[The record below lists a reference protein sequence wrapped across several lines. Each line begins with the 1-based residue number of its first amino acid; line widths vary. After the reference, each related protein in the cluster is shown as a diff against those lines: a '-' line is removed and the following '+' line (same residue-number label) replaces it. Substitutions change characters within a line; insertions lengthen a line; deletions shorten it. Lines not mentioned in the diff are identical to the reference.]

1 MTKIEE
7 DLKEHFKKSPKP
19 IRAKLVQKMG
29 EMKFTPTEIAKMFG
43 VSNSAISNYMQLE
56 INDRLLH
63 NVGEEIE
70 KLNRLKDLHIKT
82 LAKQL
87 ELKAYNKLREEMD
100 DASYKDTLRT
110 IQVLKETSSS
120 PNNQTNI
127 QINLPEMVKKK
138 FNFNSKG
145 EEV

>member
-82 LAKQL
+82 LAKEL

>member
-82 LAKQL
+82 LAKEL

-100 DASYKDTLRT
+100 GASYKDTLRT

>member
-43 VSNSAISNYMQLE
+43 VSNSAISSYMQLE

-82 LAKQL
+82 LAKEL

>member
-19 IRAKLVQKMG
+19 IRAKFVQKMG
-29 EMKFTPTEIAKMFG
+29 ERKFTPTEIAKMFG
-43 VSNSAISNYMQLE
+43 VSNSAISSYMQLE

-82 LAKQL
+82 LAKEL